1 MAVAGVMIA
10 HQVAAK
16 AVRDAVF
23 LSAWPTTTLPAIV
36 LTTAIAVVLAV
47 PVYARLLA
55 RFSPRVVVPIGFL
68 LSAIGHLVEWRIP
81 GTNRWMAVAIYLHIA
96 GLGALLL
103 SGFWSVI
110 SELFDPRSAKTNYGR
125 IAAAGTLGG
134 LAGGIATAQLA
145 RAFPETTP
153 LLMLAVL
160 HGAVGAGLLVVGR
173 VTPPLSS
180 LADPPGAGRILPFE
194 VLKGAPH
201 LRTLA
206 LMVVLSTTGAA
217 VVDYLFKSEAAGPT
231 GFGTRAEL
239 LGFFAV
245 FYTVIQ
251 VVTFVAQAGVGASLR
266 KLGLG
271 RTISILPA
279 GLATSSTLALL
290 FPVFQLFAF
299 TRGVESVLRGSFFR
313 SGYELLFVPMDP
325 GEKRLTK
332 TFLDVTCDR
341 AGDAVGA
348 AVVQLVLFT
357 PVDFRRAE
365 LLAVAISLAIAG
377 LLLARRL
384 DTLYLGVVARQLV
397 KHGERTPIAVPSET
411 GWTIVD
417 LPARP
422 RPTTVE
428 RMPVR
433 TPPPPKI
440 DDPRLKILGE
450 LRSGSRQRVEQALAD
465 LSHPDTMMIAQIV
478 ELLAWDDVVM
488 RARPVLEAHAADH
501 VGLFIDELLDPDTD
515 FAIKR
520 RLPRILG
527 TVMSERAL
535 SGLVR
540 GLDDARFEV
549 RYQCGRAMDRLL
561 TRNVGLE
568 VDRRRILAAVDRE
581 LSVSPQ
587 IWQGHHLIDHL
598 DREDETQSS
607 VQAGPPQ
614 RNLEHVFTLLS
625 AVLPREPLQVAYHGI
640 RSADA
645 GLRGLAVEYLD
656 GVLPANIRTKLWA
669 LINAAPP
676 VPRAQPVPPERV
688 LDELRRSAQLP
699 VVSKDGSVT
708 PSSGDAP
715 VQSDPPRPAKR
726 S

>member
-23 LSAWPTTTLPAIV
+23 LSAWPTTALPAIV
-36 LTTAIAVVLAV
+36 LTTAVAVVLAV
-47 PVYARLLA
+47 PIYAKLLS
-55 RFSPRVVVPIGFL
+55 RFGPRAVVPVGFL
-68 LSAIGHLVEWRIP
+68 VSATGHLFEWRLP
-81 GTNRWMAVAIYLHIA
+81 GSNPWVAVAIYLHIA

-103 SGFWSVI
+103 SGFWSLI
-110 SELFDPRSAKTNYGR
+110 SELFDPRAAKTSYGR

-134 LAGGIATAQLA
+134 LAGGLATAQLA
-145 RAFPETTP
+145 RASQDAAP
-153 LLMLAVL
+153 LLMLASL
-160 HGAVGAGLLVVGR
+160 HAAVGLGLFVVGR
-173 VTPPLSS
+173 VAPSLSS
-180 LADPPGAGRILPFE
+180 PGDAPGTGRILPFE
-194 VLKGAPH
+194 VLRGAPH

-206 LMVVLSTTGAA
+206 LMVVLSTTAAA

-266 KLGLG
+266 RLGLG
-271 RTISILPA
+271 RTISVLPA
-279 GLATSSTLALL
+279 GLGTSSAIALL
-290 FPVFQLFAF
+290 FPVFQTFAF

-325 GEKRLTK
+325 AEKRLTK

-348 AVVQLVLFT
+348 AIVQLVLFT

-365 LLAVAISLAIAG
+365 LLAVAIALATAG
-377 LLLARRL
+377 LFLARRL
-384 DTLYLGVVARQLV
+384 DTLYLGVVARRLV

-411 GWTIVD
+411 GWTILE
-417 LPARP
+417 LPART
-422 RPTTVE
+422 RGATVE
-428 RMPVR
+428 RTAVR
-433 TPPPPKI
+433 QPPTPRI
-440 DDPRLKILGE
+440 EDPRLKVLAE
-450 LRSGSRQRVEQALAD
+450 LRSGSRQRVEQALAT
-465 LSHPDTMMIAQIV
+465 LSHPDTMTIAQVID
-478 ELLAWDDVVM
+478 LLAWDDVVTK
-488 RARPVLEAHAADH
+488 ARPILEVCAVDH
-501 VGLFIDELLDPDTD
+501 VGLFVDELLDPDTD

-527 TVMSERAL
+527 TVVSDRAL
-535 SGLVR
+535 NGLVG
-540 GLDDARFEV
+540 GLDDTRFEV
-549 RYQCGRAMDRLL
+549 RYQCGRAIDRLL
-561 TRNVGLE
+561 TRNEGLN
-568 VDRRRILAAVDRE
+568 VDERRILAAVDRE

-598 DREDETQSS
+598 DSEDETQRS

-656 GVLPANIRTKLWA
+656 GVLPSNVRTKLWT
-669 LINAAPP
+669 LIHAAPP

-688 LDELRRSAQLP
+688 LEELRRSAQIP
-699 VVSKDGSVT
+699 IVRKD
-708 PSSGDAP
+708 
-715 VQSDPPRPAKR
+715 
-726 S
+726 